1 MNISDSLL
9 KTLKCCLSID
19 DSHSHIV
26 KNAIILSCGG
36 NACKQC
42 LDTINGN
49 LQSVKCKYCLQTHTL
64 LESKYEN
71 PIVNNLIETFS
82 NDLIDI
88 VRKDF
93 NDSLSIIYGNIHS
106 FIC

>member
-26 KNAIILSCGG
+26 KDAHILSCGG

-42 LDTINGN
+42 LDLINGN
-49 LQSVKCKYCLQTHTL
+49 LQSIKCKYCLQTHTL

-82 NDLIDI
+82 NDLIEI

-93 NDSLSIIYGNIHS
+93 NESLTCIDGKFYLI
-106 FIC
+106 